1 MRSTARQEEIVA
13 RAAELEMPYLALA
26 EVNGLWGFIR
36 FVEEAEHAGI
46 KPIAGTN
53 VIHDDFDV
61 ILLVQNQRGYENI
74 CRLLSH
80 LHLEDNPT
88 PRDFLCEHQEGI
100 FVLCPEPE
108 HLNYLAS
115 HIPGSN
121 LFAELRPGEN
131 TRALLQIAR
140 DLNIEPVATGDI
152 YFMSPDDA
160 GTHKILRAI
169 EKNARLSD
177 LSPDEVKSELHY
189 FTTEEEMRR
198 RYPHCPEAVDNAYY
212 LAERCKTDW
221 SFVNNI
227 FPEMSLQSTHRA
239 NRKLRELVYTGAQR
253 RYEEITDAVQDR
265 IEREMQLIT
274 EKGFAPYFLV
284 VRDIVK
290 QASQTIGRGSA
301 AASIVS
307 YCLFITQVDPVKY
320 DLYFER
326 FLHEERV
333 DLPDIDIDFCWDE
346 RDDILDYVFETYGE
360 ERAAMVS
367 NQVLLKPR
375 SAVREVGKV
384 YGLSNEEIK
393 AITKRL
399 GYFSSR
405 GGNLLETIR
414 TDVRFRNLN
423 LDETL
428 ESIIRQSEKVI
439 GVFRYS
445 SVHPGGVVI
454 VPDEIQRYVPTLRAT
469 KGVQITEWEKDQV
482 EDAGLVKID
491 LLGNRSLSVVRD
503 TLHQVSRNYGEQLD
517 YHDLDPV
524 NDPETVQLMETG
536 QTMGVFYIESPATR
550 QLLAKAAKADFEHVV
565 IYSSIIR
572 PAANRYINV
581 LVDRIHGA
589 DWEVIHPDLEFL
601 NESYGIMVYEEQVSM
616 VGRVMSGMT
625 YAQSDKF
632 RKVMSRRS
640 KAWQIQEV
648 TDWFFDG
655 ARERGYDEELTQ
667 QVWDMVKSFEGYSF
681 NKPHSASY
689 AMLSFKC
696 AYLKAHYPA
705 EFLAS
710 VVTNQ
715 GGYYSAFAYLSE
727 ARRFGIKVLLPD
739 INKSGFEYR
748 GYKNK
753 ILMGFIQ
760 IQHLQQ
766 KSVEALLEERK
777 KGDFTSLGDFLERTD
792 IVFSDVRA
800 LIKAGCFD
808 RLERE
813 MSRPEMIYET
823 MEREYKKSAPRKAM
837 RLGANEN
844 KRPNFREV
852 SDRDKIRMEL
862 ESFGFPVSEHPLD
875 KYEWYLEGKTIKAK
889 DLEKYVGKRVNLAG
903 INITRKAI
911 KTRKGERME
920 FLTFEDQ
927 TTVFECVLF
936 PDAYERYN
944 DLVRWEQLFVLQGTV
959 ESMYDVCTV
968 TIHKMASI
976 EKSIQKWRKKNGNA
990 DSADETDKHRLKKIK
1005 HRKSLKTPK
1014 RHSPQRRRNRGEND

>member
-1 MRSTARQEEIVA
+1 MYTHLNIHSTYSPMRSTARQEEIVA
-13 RAAELEMPYLALA
+13 RAVELEMPYLALT
-26 EVNGLWGFIR
+26 EINGLWGFIR
-36 FVEEAEHAGI
+36 FVAEAEHAGI

-53 VIHDDFDV
+53 IIHDDFDV
-61 ILLVQNQRGYENI
+61 ILLAGNQRGYENI
-74 CRLLSH
+74 CRLLTH
-80 LHLEDNPT
+80 LHLEDEPN
-88 PRDFLCEHQEGI
+88 PRDFLCEYQEGI
-100 FVLCPEPE
+100 FVLCPEPK
-108 HLNYLAS
+108 HLKYLAS
-115 HIPGSN
+115 HIPGSH

-131 TRALLQIAR
+131 TRALLQTAR
-140 DLNIEPVATGDI
+140 ALDIEPVATGDV

-169 EKNARLSD
+169 ENNARLSN

-212 LAERCKTDW
+212 LAGRCKTDW

-239 NRKLRELVYTGAQR
+239 NRKLRKLVYAGAEQRYGTITG
-253 RYEEITDAVQDR
+253 EVQDR

-346 RDDILDYVFETYGE
+346 RDEILDYVFETYGE

-375 SAVREVGKV
+375 SAIREVAKV

-393 AITKRL
+393 AITKRI
-399 GYFSSR
+399 GYRTSR
-405 GGNLLETIR
+405 SAGLLEMIK

-428 ESIIRQSEKVI
+428 ESIIRQSEKII
-439 GVFRYS
+439 GVFRHS

-503 TLHQVSRNYGEQLD
+503 TLQQVSRNYGKKLD

-524 NDPETVQLMETG
+524 NDPKTVQLMETG

-550 QLLAKAAKADFEHVV
+550 QLLAKAVKADFEHVV

-589 DWEVIHPDLEFL
+589 DWKVIHPDLDFL

-655 ARERGYDEELTQ
+655 ARECGYDEELIQ

-727 ARRFGIKVLLPD
+727 ARRFGIRVLLPD

-766 KSVEALLEERK
+766 KSVEALLKERK
-777 KGDFTSLGDFLERTD
+777 KSKFTSLKDFLERTD

-808 RLERE
+808 RLERK
-813 MSRPEMIYET
+813 MSRPEMIYEA
-823 MEREYKKSAPRKAM
+823 MEFEYKKLAPRKAM
-837 RLGANEN
+837 RLGATEN
-844 KRPNFREV
+844 KRPNFREL
-852 SDRDKIRMEL
+852 SARDKIRMEL
-862 ESFGFPVSEHPLD
+862 GSFGFPVSEHPLG
-875 KYEWYLEGKTIKAK
+875 KYEWYVQGKTIKAK
-889 DLEKYVGKRVNLAG
+889 DIPNYVGKCVNLAG

-927 TTVFECVLF
+927 TAVFECVLF
-936 PDAYERYN
+936 PNAYERYN

-976 EKSIQKWRKKNGNA
+976 EKSIQKWKKQKGERRTEKTKTQVIPS
-990 DSADETDKHRLKKIK
+990 DSDLSEEMRDLR
-1005 HRKSLKTPK
+1005 
-1014 RHSPQRRRNRGEND
+1014 